1 MHNLYVYI
9 VIDPSNLEWI
19 DSVEE
24 WCPMPPPSDS
34 QRPPRYVRPGDGGP
48 VEAAQYLSEATGQLI
63 KVAQAHRLDMLCYL
77 LDMARMEAREIV
89 RRRRNSSAE

>member
-1 MHNLYVYI
+1 MYNLCVYI
-9 VIDPSNLEWI
+9 ALHPSSLEWI
-19 DSVEE
+19 DSARNGA
-24 WCPMPPPSDS
+24 PMSPPSDS
-34 QRPPRYVRPGDGGP
+34 KKSSRYTRPGDGGP

-63 KVAQAHRLDMLCYL
+63 QVAQAHRLDTLCYL